1 MLMGLLLPY
10 HEYGE
15 LGLTITQ
22 LGMSTLHLRAES
34 ILALLHW
41 HPTYLWLTH
50 WDDG

>member
-22 LGMSTLHLRAES
+22 LGMSTLHLTAES